1 MGVHDPHFRRVG
13 TATTPCT
20 GLALVAP
27 PGVDAVAVKGSS
39 RLWAGEP
46 NRCSSG
52 FGLGCFCFV
61 GMPSLRGMLGQRGV
75 DGWKHLRASW
85 AIWWLPPWQ
94 KWPQVL
100 AHEAFR
106 PRAASCC
113 AAVVIAVPSMAVQAI
128 VPWLDPNG
136 PLPHSGWR
144 DHGALGC
151 FVSRSVWL
159 DVVTLRVLILAIRLF
174 CWALCGLVVW
184 LHWWPLSCLGDHP
197 PAHLLAFWG
206 IPCRC
211 S

>member
-1 MGVHDPHFRRVG
+1 VHFTHFLRVG
-13 TATTPCT
+13 TAAAPCT

-27 PGVDAVAVKGSS
+27 PGVDAVTMVKGASS
-39 RLWAGEP
+39 LRAGKP

-75 DGWKHLRASW
+75 DGWKCLRASW
-85 AIWWLPPWQ
+85 AILWLPPWQ

-128 VPWLDPNG
+128 LRALGPRR
-136 PLPHSGWR
+136 PLPH
-144 DHGALGC
+144 
-151 FVSRSVWL
+151 
-159 DVVTLRVLILAIRLF
+159 
-174 CWALCGLVVW
+174 
-184 LHWWPLSCLGDHP
+184 
-197 PAHLLAFWG
+197 
-206 IPCRC
+206 
-211 S
+211 